1 MKRFFRLI
9 FTTALV
15 FLLFS
20 CLENTDARTISVS
33 GSGAVQVI
41 PNRAVLELSVVT
53 WNPSVSVASNENA
66 ALMTKVQKALESAG
80 VPKDSYSTSNYSI
93 RREVSYVNGRS
104 VPGDYRASNVLNV
117 VLTDITGVGE
127 VIDAAISAGANELSS
142 LNFTV
147 SDSSGYMEEARRLA
161 VEQAYEKASVLAEA
175 SGAKLGRVMQISEQS
190 YTQPLYKSNMMVT
203 AEADAATPVQAGKQD
218 ITVSVNVLYELK

>member
-41 PNRAVLELSVVT
+41 PDRAVLELSVVT

-127 VIDAAISAGANELSS
+127 VIDAAISADRRSQVGTGDRSERIRTY
-142 LNFTV
+142 NFP
-147 SDSSGYMEEARRLA
+147 
-161 VEQAYEKASVLAEA
+161 Q
-175 SGAKLGRVMQISEQS
+175 GRVTDHRVGLTLHRIDAILDGDLDEIMDTIITTDQMEK
-190 YTQPLYKSNMMVT
+190 LK
-203 AEADAATPVQAGKQD
+203 AENPDA
-218 ITVSVNVLYELK
+218 

>member
-1 MKRFFRLI
+1 MKRFFSFLVV
-9 FTTALV
+9 TASA

-20 CLENTDARTISVS
+20 CSGNKVARTISVS
-33 GSGAVQVI
+33 GSGAIQVV
-41 PNRAVLELSVVT
+41 PDRAVLELSVVT

-66 ALMTKVQKALESAG
+66 ALMTKVQKALENAG

-117 VLTDITGVGE
+117 VLTDITRVGE

-147 SDSSGYMEEARRLA
+147 SDSSGYLEEARRLA
-161 VEQAYEKASVLAEA
+161 VEQACEKASVLAEA

-190 YTQPLYKSNMMVT
+190 YTQPLYKSNMMVM

-218 ITVSVNVLYELK
+218 LTVSVNVLYELK

>member
-41 PNRAVLELSVVT
+41 PDRAVLELSVVT

-66 ALMTKVQKALESAG
+66 ALMTKVQKALESTG

-93 RREVSYVNGRS
+93 RRDVSYVNGRS

-147 SDSSGYMEEARRLA
+147 SDSSEYMEEARRLA
-161 VEQAYEKASVLAEA
+161 VGTTTRS
-175 SGAKLGRVMQISEQS
+175 R
-190 YTQPLYKSNMMVT
+190 P
-203 AEADAATPVQAGKQD
+203 
-218 ITVSVNVLYELK
+218 

>member
-41 PNRAVLELSVVT
+41 PDRAVLELSVVT

-117 VLTDITGVGE
+117 VLADITGVGE

-147 SDSSGYMEEARRLA
+147 SDSSEYMEEVRRLA

-175 SGAKLGRVMQISEQS
+175 SGSKLGRVMQISEQS
-190 YTQPLYKSNMMVT
+190 YTQPLYKSNLMVT